1 MMNRKKSVILVVLC
15 CLLFVC
21 ALAATA
27 CGINKEIEMNIV
39 GDGDAYEWKYVPA
52 FSDEC
57 DSDTVID
64 GKLDETRW
72 QDKKWLYHAEKGVQ
86 MRYTTSFS
94 EKGLYF
100 AAEAKDAKLQWNS
113 PRAFMK
119 NSSFYIYVISDKAVE
134 YHAFDC
140 YGFYIDEKNSRSRQ
154 TARWSAKGLRSEA
167 EDGTPVLTAEL
178 FASWEALN
186 YTVDETTGMPEKIR
200 CVPQYRYVESVAS
213 ADNMFLHPAFA
224 QAVTNYPDNSFA
236 FDGDGYINV
245 DAEGAEL
252 GDAANG
258 YAKSD
263 GWDLS
268 QINGD
273 ENGENKQIKAVKELE
288 QAIFFKGIESSRYS
302 YVVKITYQESI
313 HAGKAAWGVCDMRD
327 TNEFNVLYCN
337 ADEYTSTGTCRYFI
351 QDFYSG
357 ASARQFGS
365 YSGTKQ
371 NECTMRV
378 IKDDTRYY
386 YIINDQY
393 QNSIEIDWL
402 GGKTVPGLYACN
414 VIATFSEWE
423 VTDYEGADKDDEFIE
438 LCNKYVNMV
447 SVSSSSGGTVTTD
460 SMAVPKDANKEVHI
474 TVTPHRGFMLTDL
487 TINSESIFNDF
498 IQNMQNGV
506 YSFVPTEYVSINAVF
521 TELPSDKLL
530 RITGKVKRGSGSTIV
545 GLPYSVTCDESS
557 VYSSGVTSS
566 AGMIDFAV
574 LRAGTY
580 SLGGRNITL
589 DGKYSLTFNG
599 VFDEDD
605 DYTIEINTN
614 DDEFADKAFYTWQDI
629 TLNPYKINNM
639 KLNDNGVIQTTHLT
653 YDTAN
658 KGSYYLY
665 PETLTGSFEIKMDV
679 DAHNDKWPCYGIT
692 LEDEN
697 NNSVQFLAAGP
708 TYYRIMSG
716 YKTYEQID
724 KINATYDKYGKLSLR
739 LLYDSVK
746 DEFIFYV
753 NDILFDTV
761 KRTEYLS
768 GSQFMY
774 GPCGYMSG
782 ADGYV
787 TEVTD
792 NNPFATFTVPEVTQE
807 FSVTIPESAEL
818 KLSDGTT
825 VTSGKVSVCAE
836 VNVSVP
842 VSDELNYWIRV
853 NGAAVET
860 VISDGKATATFTVTE
875 NCEVT
880 CVPIYTVTVTSGNE
894 NTKIVVVA
902 KENGQV
908 MFTGKGATLTLELA
922 DGDYFV
928 TAESEAKVSK
938 TEFTISGASQ
948 TVTVPLD
955 KEKIDASVDEE
966 LPIPVFN
973 PADGSY
979 SYTASSTKQGS
990 YFASSLTNTSSFV
1003 LTATVNK
1010 LAADS
1015 AAGFTVQ
1022 TASGY
1027 LIFEVQYSQS
1037 WYLCKYWDVDREQ
1050 NIDGT
1055 AWLYAG
1061 ADIPGYT
1068 ENYTTID
1075 IALVYKENTYYFFVN
1090 GSLAYTVAVSEKY
1103 PAPSEKVGLAAAYAV
1118 TFTDWAIA
1126 YNVDDYFATLT
1137 LNITGDTVNN
1147 IKVLSAHTTY
1157 FTLTEYDGAKVDS
1170 VVIPKGKYKVTVN
1183 GSTTTEEFML
1193 DSDKTVYVT
1202 INPKKMEVGA
1212 AEIVASNNENATAG
1226 YDSATDTYKFGQG
1239 AEWIAYFAE
1248 PNVTSTD
1255 SFVLTATVNMFGIAD
1270 YYAGFVVQTEESKY
1284 VRFAL
1289 YSYQG
1294 TQWYAY
1300 SWDINGA
1307 ACWNDGAAL
1316 TVTENGTIDLALV
1329 YKENKYY
1336 FFVNGVHVY
1345 TEPGSASSNGKTF
1358 PAPSRKVGL
1367 CAAHEI
1373 TFTDWGYSADIS
1385 GYEISASN

>member
-1 MMNRKKSVILVVLC
+1 MAVNDKYPAPSGKVGLC
-15 CLLFVC
+15 ASHAITFTDWGYSTDGTAISDLIG
-21 ALAATA
+21 ATVTA
-27 CGINKEIEMNIV
+27 NGEGITLKV
-39 GDGDAYEWKYVPA
+39 GDTPITDGKVLLGDEVTVSITEQSGKQYTVYV
-52 FSDEC
+52 DGTVVK
-57 DSDTVID
+57 TVI
-64 GKLDETRW
+64 
-72 QDKKWLYHAEKGVQ
+72 
-86 MRYTTSFS
+86 
-94 EKGLYF
+94 
-100 AAEAKDAKLQWNS
+100 
-113 PRAFMK
+113 
-119 NSSFYIYVISDKAVE
+119 
-134 YHAFDC
+134 
-140 YGFYIDEKNSRSRQ
+140 
-154 TARWSAKGLRSEA
+154 
-167 EDGTPVLTAEL
+167 EDGTV
-178 FASWEALN
+178 
-186 YTVDETTGMPEKIR
+186 
-200 CVPQYRYVESVAS
+200 
-213 ADNMFLHPAFA
+213 
-224 QAVTNYPDNSFA
+224 
-236 FDGDGYINV
+236 
-245 DAEGAEL
+245 
-252 GDAANG
+252 
-258 YAKSD
+258 
-263 GWDLS
+263 
-268 QINGD
+268 
-273 ENGENKQIKAVKELE
+273 
-288 QAIFFKGIESSRYS
+288 
-302 YVVKITYQESI
+302 
-313 HAGKAAWGVCDMRD
+313 
-327 TNEFNVLYCN
+327 
-337 ADEYTSTGTCRYFI
+337 
-351 QDFYSG
+351 
-357 ASARQFGS
+357 
-365 YSGTKQ
+365 
-371 NECTMRV
+371 
-378 IKDDTRYY
+378 
-386 YIINDQY
+386 
-393 QNSIEIDWL
+393 
-402 GGKTVPGLYACN
+402 
-414 VIATFSEWE
+414 
-423 VTDYEGADKDDEFIE
+423 
-438 LCNKYVNMV
+438 
-447 SVSSSSGGTVTTD
+447 
-460 SMAVPKDANKEVHI
+460 
-474 TVTPHRGFMLTDL
+474 
-487 TINSESIFNDF
+487 
-498 IQNMQNGV
+498 
-506 YSFVPTEYVSINAVF
+506 
-521 TELPSDKLL
+521 
-530 RITGKVKRGSGSTIV
+530 
-545 GLPYSVTCDESS
+545 
-557 VYSSGVTSS
+557 
-566 AGMIDFAV
+566 
-574 LRAGTY
+574 
-580 SLGGRNITL
+580 
-589 DGKYSLTFNG
+589 
-599 VFDEDD
+599 
-605 DYTIEINTN
+605 
-614 DDEFADKAFYTWQDI
+614 
-629 TLNPYKINNM
+629 
-639 KLNDNGVIQTTHLT
+639 
-653 YDTAN
+653 
-658 KGSYYLY
+658 
-665 PETLTGSFEIKMDV
+665 
-679 DAHNDKWPCYGIT
+679 
-692 LEDEN
+692 
-697 NNSVQFLAAGP
+697 
-708 TYYRIMSG
+708 
-716 YKTYEQID
+716 
-724 KINATYDKYGKLSLR
+724 
-739 LLYDSVK
+739 
-746 DEFIFYV
+746 
-753 NDILFDTV
+753 
-761 KRTEYLS
+761 
-768 GSQFMY
+768 
-774 GPCGYMSG
+774 
-782 ADGYV
+782 
-787 TEVTD
+787 
-792 NNPFATFTVPEVTQE
+792 
-807 FSVTIPESAEL
+807 
-818 KLSDGTT
+818 
-825 VTSGKVSVCAE
+825 
-836 VNVSVP
+836 
-842 VSDELNYWIRV
+842 
-853 NGAAVET
+853 
-860 VISDGKATATFTVTE
+860 TATFTVREKTH
-875 NCEVT
+875 EVKYSFAYE
-880 CVPIYTVTVTSGNE
+880 VSGTV
-894 NTKIVVVA
+894 K
-902 KENGQV
+902 
-908 MFTGKGATLTLELA
+908 
-922 DGDYFV
+922 DGDDNTEIAVYAKGGTEPLFTAMGTSFQTALGSGDYVV
-928 TAESEAKVSK
+928 TAIGTTKVGK
-938 TEFTISGASQ
+938 AEFTISGASQ